1 MDDSKISLITIN
13 EKLDTI
19 IQMFNDNIKI
29 RINKTKQQIN
39 KDYYQKLKDTN
50 EEKYEAY
57 LQKMR
62 NRYFKNDKQ
71 T

>member
-1 MDDSKISLITIN
+1 MEELKVILLSID
-13 EKLDTI
+13 EKLNQTLENFKDEKV
-19 IQMFNDNIKI
+19 NKV
-29 RINKTKQQIN
+29 NKTKQQIN

>member
-13 EKLDTI
+13 EKLDAI

-57 LQKMR
+57 LQKMK

>member
-13 EKLDTI
+13 EKLDAI

-57 LQKMR
+57 LKKMR

>member
-13 EKLDTI
+13 EKLDAI
-19 IQMFNDNIKI
+19 IQIFNDNIKI

-39 KDYYQKLKDTN
+39 KDYYKKLKDTN

-57 LQKMR
+57 LEKMR

>member
-13 EKLDTI
+13 EKLDAI

-39 KDYYQKLKDTN
+39 KDYYKKLKDTN

-57 LQKMR
+57 LEKMR

>member
-1 MDDSKISLITIN
+1 MEELKVILLSID
-13 EKLDTI
+13 EKLNQTLENFKDEKV
-19 IQMFNDNIKI
+19 NKV
-29 RINKTKQQIN
+29 NKTKQQIN

-57 LQKMR
+57 LKKMR